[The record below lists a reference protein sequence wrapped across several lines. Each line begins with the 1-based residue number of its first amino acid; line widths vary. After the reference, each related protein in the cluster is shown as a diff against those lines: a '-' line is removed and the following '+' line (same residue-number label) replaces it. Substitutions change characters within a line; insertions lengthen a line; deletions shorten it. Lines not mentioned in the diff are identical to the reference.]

1 MSDESLSMGIL
12 LDEPMME
19 RWAAEA
25 VAQSIRDADV
35 SVELALLSS
44 DRDPDSRRSLRS
56 YASSA
61 LGTGAWAPV
70 LGWHRLVR
78 TPSYLQKVPIDEL
91 DWFETADTHRLTPE
105 PAEGIGQTLP
115 AEGIDH
121 IESAAIDVLFR
132 RGFGILQGDVLTAPR
147 YGVLSY
153 HHGNI
158 REYRGVPPGV
168 WEFAY
173 DETSAGITLQRLNET
188 LDGGEIVVE
197 KDVRIDDLPTWQAV
211 ERELFDRSTGMLAT
225 ACQRLQ
231 DPDFEPIQPDEL
243 GQLYTNPGPLETA
256 RIELKNAR
264 GVLAHQLGR

>member
-1 MSDESLSMGIL
+1 MSEESFSMGIL

-25 VAQSIRDADV
+25 VAQAIRDAEV
-35 SVELALLSS
+35 TVELVLLSS

-56 YASSA
+56 YATSA
-61 LGTGAWAPV
+61 IGTGAWAPV

-78 TPSYLQKVPIDEL
+78 TPSYFQKVPIDEL
-91 DWFETADTHRLTPE
+91 DWSANAQTQRVTPE

-115 AEGIDH
+115 AEVIDH
-121 IESAAIDVLFR
+121 IESAAVDVLFR
-132 RGFGILQGDVLTAPR
+132 RGFGILQGDILTAPR

-168 WEFAY
+168 WEFAH
-173 DETSAGITLQRLNET
+173 DESSAGITLQRLNET

-197 KDVRIDDLPTWQAV
+197 KDVMIDDLPTWQAV
-211 ERELFDRSTGMLAT
+211 ERRLFDRSTDMLAT
-225 ACQRLQ
+225 ACRRLR
-231 DPDFEPIQPDEL
+231 DPEFEPTVAEEL
-243 GQLYTNPGPLETA
+243 GPMYTCPGPLDTA
-256 RIELKNAR
+256 RIELKNVR
-264 GVLAHQLGR
+264 GKLTAQFG